1 MAIERK
7 TSEVGPLKFEGE
19 SVPSYKGIEK
29 LLWYIFDKGVSRIEA
44 AGLIHV
50 YCVAWADARDK
61 KRKEILERAAPHSG
75 TESTI
80 KAETASAA

>member
-1 MAIERK
+1 MALERK
-7 TSEVGPLKFEGE
+7 TSEVGPLRFEGE
-19 SVPSYKGIEK
+19 SVPSYKGMNK
-29 LLWYIFDKGVSRIEA
+29 LLWYIFDKGVSRMEA
-44 AGLIHV
+44 AGLIHT

-61 KRKEILERAAPHSG
+61 KILERVAPHSG